1 MLEPIFPLILFAI
14 VATTTPGIAT
24 TLST

>member
-24 TLST
+24 T

>member
-14 VATTTPGIAT
+14 VATTTPGIA
-24 TLST
+24 